1 LTVQD
6 HTVTTS
12 PRALPFVLVGL
23 FAILVVGGIA
33 LSLSSAP
40 PLDEQELHNAA
51 TATMAASGFALVVTT
66 SITSPSSSASSPE
79 RGPSAGTAIVRVLY
93 QAPDSVQESEVGS
106 DGQTASVILIGARRF
121 QRSGSQW
128 IELSPSPGAGNQV
141 VTTLLSPLQ
150 AASDSTVVSRRG
162 DLYRFVPRDI
172 DRFLT
177 TALGVRPSQVSSPRL
192 TAVTRGDFLTH
203 ERITARLGPRQLTV
217 ALAFSAIGSA
227 PPVKAPPSSSLVP
240 RATSGITTTP

>member
-1 LTVQD
+1 MPTK
-6 HTVTTS
+6 
-12 PRALPFVLVGL
+12 PRALPFVLVGM

-40 PLDEQELHNAA
+40 PLDEQELHDAA

-66 SITSPSSSASSPE
+66 WITSPGSSVSAPE
-79 RGPSAGTAIVRVLY
+79 SGPSSGTAIVRVLY

-106 DGQTASVILIGARRF
+106 DGRTASVILIGARRF

-141 VTTLLSPLQ
+141 VTALLSPLQ
-150 AASDSTVVSRRG
+150 AASDSAVVSRRG
-162 DLYRFVPRDI
+162 DLYGFVPTDI

-192 TAVTRGDFLTH
+192 TAVVRGDSLTH
-203 ERITARLGPRQLTV
+203 ERITARVGSQQLTV
-217 ALAFSAIGSA
+217 DLAFSAIGSA
-227 PPVKAPPSSSLVP
+227 PRVKAPPSSSLAP
-240 RATSGITTTP
+240 GATSGTTTP